1 MIGRRRRSDEDF
13 AQEIQAHLELE
24 TDRLREEGL
33 RETEARAA
41 ARRAF
46 GNVTSAQ
53 ERFYES
59 GRLMWLEDLAQD
71 LRYAARLLRKNR
83 ASTAI
88 TVLTLAIG
96 IGANTAMFSVV
107 DACLLRPLPYPDSN
121 RLITVWTHPPRGGHL
136 GVAAGNFLDFQER
149 SRSFEHMGVLS
160 QADFHLST
168 SEGAERLSG
177 FRVSAEFLEAVGVK
191 PVMGRSFA
199 LGEDRP
205 GASPVVILSH
215 ATWRSKFGG
224 DPRIL
229 GRAITLDGRKCA
241 VIGVMPESFRFALS
255 PELWAP
261 LEIDPAMAGRD
272 IPNLLIFAKLRRSV
286 TLEQAR
292 AEMQGLFA
300 NLAGAYPKAG
310 LKGWSLDLIPW
321 QEELARYHRDSVV
334 LLFGAVGL
342 VLLIA
347 CVNVASLLL
356 AKSAV
361 RHRELAVR
369 AAVGAARRRL
379 MRQLLTESALM
390 AALGGIAGILLSL
403 FLTPVA
409 STLVSEQF
417 RAGLSPITVDG
428 RVLAFTLLISLL
440 AGVLFGLIPA
450 WRASRIDLYNVL
462 KDTGR
467 SLLGGSGGR
476 RLRSVLVTV
485 EVALALILLV
495 GAGLLTRTLAAYSSV
510 DPGFRVEKVLTM
522 RLVMPEMRYTNADRV
537 RNYVHQLLAKAR
549 AVPGVR
555 AACLASFMPL
565 DGSAF
570 SIRFQ
575 IGGRERKTEP
585 LQTVT
590 DGYFETLGIL
600 LQRGRFFSER
610 DSGAAPLVAIVNE
623 SFVKRHLA
631 GEEALGQRLVMEQ
644 WRLGKG
650 PPGPPVPW
658 EIVGIV
664 ADVKLGGL
672 GSAPMPTIYVP
683 IWQQP
688 RIGGVLA
695 VRTESD
701 PAADAPA
708 LRAVVRAVDPD
719 VPVIDVHTMKEAAAM
734 SVAQPRTRAW
744 MAGAFALMAL
754 ILAALGIYGV
764 ISYSVAQ
771 STQEMG
777 IRMALGARPGQVVYK
792 ALRGG
797 LLMAGL
803 GLIIGV
809 AGSLALTRVFKNL
822 LYAVKPTD
830 PTTYT
835 LVSAL
840 LIAVAVLAAYL
851 PARRAARV
859 DPSVALRWD

>member
-1 MIGRRRRSDEDF
+1 MIRRRKRSDEDF
-13 AQEIQAHLELE
+13 AQEILAHLELE

-33 RETEARAA
+33 RETDARAA

-46 GNVTSAQ
+46 GNVTSAR

-59 GRLMWLEDLAQD
+59 GRVMWLEELAQD
-71 LRYAARLLRKNR
+71 LRYAARLLRKSP

-107 DACLLRPLPYPDSN
+107 DACLLRSIPYPNSD
-121 RLITVWTHPPRGGHL
+121 RLITIWTRPPRGGHL
-136 GVAAGNFLDFQER
+136 GVAAGNFLDLQEH

-177 FRVSAEFLEAVGVK
+177 FRVSAEFLEAVGVR

-205 GASPVVILSH
+205 GAPPVAILSY
-215 ATWRSKFGG
+215 ATWRGKFGG

-229 GRAITLDGRKCA
+229 GRAITLDGRKCT

-255 PELWAP
+255 PELWTQ
-261 LEIDPAMAGRD
+261 LVIDPAGAGRD
-272 IPNLLIFAKLRRSV
+272 IPNLLIFAKLRSAV
-286 TLEQAR
+286 TLKQAR

-300 NLAGAYPKAG
+300 NLANAYPKAG
-310 LKGWSLDLIPW
+310 LKGWSLDLVPW
-321 QEELARYHRDSVV
+321 QEEMAQYHRESILV
-334 LLFGAVGL
+334 LFGAVGL

-347 CVNVASLLL
+347 CANVANLLL

-361 RHRELAVR
+361 RHRELTVR
-369 AAVGAARRRL
+369 AAVGAGRRRL
-379 MRQLLTESALM
+379 MRQLLTESALL
-390 AALGGIAGILLSL
+390 AAMGGVAGVLLAL
-403 FLTPVA
+403 LLTPVA
-409 STLVSEQF
+409 STVVSEPF
-417 RAGLSPITVDG
+417 RAGLAPISVDG
-428 RVLAFTLLISLL
+428 RVLAFTLSVSLL
-440 AGVLFGLIPA
+440 AGVLFGLVPA

-476 RLRSVLVTV
+476 RLRSALVVT

-510 DPGFRVEKVLTM
+510 DPGFRVEHVLTM
-522 RLVMPEMRYTNADRV
+522 RLVMPETRYAETDRV
-537 RNYVHQLLAKAR
+537 CAFVRQLLVEAR

-555 AACLASFMPL
+555 AACMASFMPL
-565 DGSAF
+565 DGSAL

-590 DGYFETLGIL
+590 DGYFETLGIR
-600 LQRGRFFSER
+600 LQRGRFFNER
-610 DSGAAPLVAIVNE
+610 DNEAAPRAAIVNE

-631 GEEALGQRLVMEQ
+631 GEESLGQRLIMQQ
-644 WRLGKG
+644 WRVDKG
-650 PPGPPVPW
+650 PPGPLVPW
-658 EIVGIV
+658 EIVGVV

-708 LRAVVRAVDPD
+708 LRAAVRAVDPD
-719 VPVIDVHTMKEAAAM
+719 VAVTDVHSMKEAAAM

-744 MAGAFALMAL
+744 MVGGFAVMAL
-754 ILAALGIYGV
+754 ILAALGVYGV

-777 IRMALGARPGQVVYK
+777 IRMALGARPGQVIYK
-792 ALRGG
+792 TLRGG
-797 LLMAGL
+797 LIMAGL
-803 GLIIGV
+803 GLTIGL
-809 AGSLALTRVFKNL
+809 AGSFALTPVLKNL

-830 PTTYT
+830 PITYT

-840 LIAVAVLAAYL
+840 LLAVAVLAAYL

-859 DPSVALRWD
+859 DPSVALRWE

>member
-1 MIGRRRRSDEDF
+1 
-13 AQEIQAHLELE
+13 
-24 TDRLREEGL
+24 
-33 RETEARAA
+33 
-41 ARRAF
+41 
-46 GNVTSAQ
+46 
-53 ERFYES
+53 
-59 GRLMWLEDLAQD
+59 
-71 LRYAARLLRKNR
+71 
-83 ASTAI
+83 
-88 TVLTLAIG
+88 
-96 IGANTAMFSVV
+96 
-107 DACLLRPLPYPDSN
+107 
-121 RLITVWTHPPRGGHL
+121 
-136 GVAAGNFLDFQER
+136 
-149 SRSFEHMGVLS
+149 
-160 QADFHLST
+160 
-168 SEGAERLSG
+168 
-177 FRVSAEFLEAVGVK
+177 
-191 PVMGRSFA
+191 
-199 LGEDRP
+199 
-205 GASPVVILSH
+205 
-215 ATWRSKFGG
+215 
-224 DPRIL
+224 
-229 GRAITLDGRKCA
+229 
-241 VIGVMPESFRFALS
+241 
-255 PELWAP
+255 
-261 LEIDPAMAGRD
+261 
-272 IPNLLIFAKLRRSV
+272 
-286 TLEQAR
+286 
-292 AEMQGLFA
+292 
-300 NLAGAYPKAG
+300 
-310 LKGWSLDLIPW
+310 
-321 QEELARYHRDSVV
+321 
-334 LLFGAVGL
+334 
-342 VLLIA
+342 
-347 CVNVASLLL
+347 
-356 AKSAV
+356 
-361 RHRELAVR
+361 
-369 AAVGAARRRL
+369 
-379 MRQLLTESALM
+379 
-390 AALGGIAGILLSL
+390 
-403 FLTPVA
+403 
-409 STLVSEQF
+409 
-417 RAGLSPITVDG
+417 
-428 RVLAFTLLISLL
+428 
-440 AGVLFGLIPA
+440 
-450 WRASRIDLYNVL
+450 
-462 KDTGR
+462 
-467 SLLGGSGGR
+467 
-476 RLRSVLVTV
+476 
-485 EVALALILLV
+485 
-495 GAGLLTRTLAAYSSV
+495 
-510 DPGFRVEKVLTM
+510 
-522 RLVMPEMRYTNADRV
+522 MRYTNADRV